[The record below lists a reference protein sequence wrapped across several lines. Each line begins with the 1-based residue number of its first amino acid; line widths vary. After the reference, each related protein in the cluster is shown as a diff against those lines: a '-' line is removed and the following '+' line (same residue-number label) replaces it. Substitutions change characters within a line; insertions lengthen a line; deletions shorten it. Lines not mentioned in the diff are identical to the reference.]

1 MNEPGQRNMYGQ
13 DEYQVASELKEHVS
27 AKEFEKLTLTLRKPI
42 FGLIEI
48 EIVKALKRWAANPPE
63 NGDMAPLVGDGMTV
77 PNKGNPAPVTKE
89 AILDD
94 LLL

>member
-1 MNEPGQRNMYGQ
+1 M
-13 DEYQVASELKEHVS
+13 ASELKEHVS

-42 FGLIEI
+42 FGFIEI
-48 EIVKALKRWAANPPE
+48 EIVKALKRWAANPQE
-63 NGDMAPLVGDGMTV
+63 NVRDMAPLVGDGMTV
-77 PNKGNPAPVTKE
+77 PNTGNPATVTKE